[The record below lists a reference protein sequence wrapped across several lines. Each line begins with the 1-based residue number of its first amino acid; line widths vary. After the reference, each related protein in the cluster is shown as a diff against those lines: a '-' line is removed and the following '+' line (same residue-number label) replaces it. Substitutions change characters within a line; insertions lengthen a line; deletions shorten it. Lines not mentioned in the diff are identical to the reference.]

1 MLRTDENETEILL
14 GNKQLLGIFL
24 VVAVLLGIAFTGG
37 YMAGRGSGKKTA
49 LVESSSTEAARS
61 DAGTGGQT
69 HTVSPDAAAPES
81 LKSGEGSSVVDGAG
95 ERDQQTAPTSE
106 APLGARRRN
115 GAKVQPVREVKP
127 ESAQAE
133 TLPASSKEGYMPQS
147 GSQYLQVVAV
157 ERDEAIAIADVL
169 RKKGFRAHAVPKPGN
184 NKLYRVIVGPIR
196 DAGDLRST
204 RDALHNSAGFREV
217 IVQRY

>member
-24 VVAVLLGIAFTGG
+24 VVAVLLGISFTGG

-49 LVESSSTEAARS
+49 SVETSTGETVRTET
-61 DAGTGGQT
+61 GTGGQT
-69 HTVSPDAAAPES
+69 HTVSPDAAASDS
-81 LKSGEGSSVVDGAG
+81 LKSTDNSSAADTTG
-95 ERDQQTAPTSE
+95 ERDQHPSE
-106 APLGARRRN
+106 QPLGARRRN
-115 GAKVQPVREVKP
+115 GPKVQPVRELKP
-127 ESAQAE
+127 ESAQ
-133 TLPASSKEGYMPQS
+133 TGTPPVSSRENYTPHS
-147 GSQYLQVVAV
+147 GSQYLQVAAL
-157 ERDEAIAIADVL
+157 ERDEAEGIADVL
-169 RKKGFRAHAVPKPGN
+169 RKKGFRAHAVPKPGS